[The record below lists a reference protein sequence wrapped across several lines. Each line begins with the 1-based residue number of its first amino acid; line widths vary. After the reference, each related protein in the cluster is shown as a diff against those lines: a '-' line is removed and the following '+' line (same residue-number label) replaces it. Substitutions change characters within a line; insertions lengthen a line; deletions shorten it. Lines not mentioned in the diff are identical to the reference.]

1 MTILNDL
8 LNGPIQYFFLLRTRK
23 MKTMSAL
30 GLDKCHKTSQAIIM
44 HIAAARDVCYILES
58 LTVSWLPS
66 QKVGIL

>member
-1 MTILNDL
+1 
-8 LNGPIQYFFLLRTRK
+8 

-44 HIAAARDVCYILES
+44 HIAAARDVCHILES